1 MSDATAVVT
10 AERQAGSARAD
21 AEAKS
26 ADDRA
31 ELRQAVQT
39 TDHALVATRAERV
52 SRSQA
57 RVGQL
62 LGAPP
67 DDPGRRATW
76 CGIAYRLETALDDPA
91 DAARLAWSKDPLDR
105 LTRGLLEADP
115 VIVDQAKEIVAG
127 ATGIAMEPPV
137 NLADVTAWETAV
149 RAGLKAARLSHAS
162 RGPDIAPGLG
172 L

>member
-1 MSDATAVVT
+1 MSY
-10 AERQAGSARAD
+10 
-21 AEAKS
+21 AKPS
-26 ADDRA
+26 KPS
-31 ELRQAVQT
+31 T
-39 TDHALVATRAERV
+39 TRSWPPRAERV
-52 SRSQA
+52 SRS
-57 RVGQL
+57 RSRLGQL

-127 ATGIAMEPPV
+127 ATGIAVEPPV
-137 NLADVTAWETAV
+137 NLADVTAWEDGDTGWTEGSAPV
-149 RAGLKAARLSHAS
+149 PCLS
-162 RGPDIAPGLG
+162 RTDIASGFGL
-172 L
+172 